1 MGMKLLQQKCQRQD
15 FPLLR
20 QKNPLI
26 YFDNACQTL
35 RPQCVID
42 AVNEYLTDY
51 PACAG
56 RSMHALANRVQT
68 EVGLARVKLQ
78 KFLGAKHSS
87 EIIFTRN
94 TTEGINLLSAC
105 LDWREGDWVL
115 IGDKEHNSNLVPWQ
129 RLKKTKG
136 INLQILQS
144 NDDGTFDLPTLKVLC
159 AKKRRWRLFSFG
171 LTANL
176 DGVSIPATEIVKHA
190 HRAGALIHF
199 DGAQAVPHQT
209 VKVNKLD
216 CDFLSF
222 SGHKMFGPSGTGV
235 FYGKKALLEKL
246 QPFMVGGD
254 TVARTTYED
263 AEFLPI
269 PEKFEAG
276 LQDYAGIIGL
286 GVAADYLQ
294 KIGFANIAKTELAI
308 NEYLTKELS
317 KIPDLKLIGPGDP
330 KLRSGI
336 ISFYLP
342 DIDHHQIALLLDKT
356 FQVAVR
362 SGQHCVHSWFT
373 SRQIAGSVRA
383 SFYAYN
389 TLAEAEIL
397 VNSLRQVIKVLR

>member
-1 MGMKLLQQKCQRQD
+1 MRLLHRQCRRAD
-15 FPLLR
+15 FPLLNT
-20 QKNPLI
+20 QNPPI

-35 RPQCVID
+35 RPQCVIK
-42 AVNEYLTDY
+42 AVNQYLVDY

-68 EVGLARVKLQ
+68 EVNLARQKLE
-78 KFLGAKHSS
+78 KFLGAKHAN

-105 LDWREGDWVL
+105 LDWHEGDWVL

-129 RLKKTKG
+129 RLKKQKG
-136 INLQILQS
+136 INLHILKS
-144 NDDGTFDLPTLKVLC
+144 NDDGTFDLSALKLLC

-176 DGVSIPATEIVKHA
+176 DGVSIPACEIVKIA
-190 HRAGALIHF
+190 HRAGALVHF
-199 DGAQAVPHQT
+199 DGAQAVPHQE

-222 SGHKMFGPSGTGV
+222 SGHKMFGPSGMGV

-246 QPFMVGGD
+246 QPYMVGGD
-254 TVARTTYED
+254 TVASTTYQD
-263 AEFLPI
+263 AQFLPA

-286 GVAADYLQ
+286 GVAVEYLQ

-308 NEYLTKELS
+308 NQYLTSELT
-317 KIPDLKLIGPGDP
+317 KIDNLQLIGPADP
-330 KLRSGI
+330 ALRSGI
-336 ISFYLP
+336 VSFYLP
-342 DIDHHQIALLLDKT
+342 GIDHHQIALLLDKT
-356 FQVAVR
+356 YRVAVR
-362 SGQHCVHSWFT
+362 SGQHCVHAWFAA
-373 SRQIAGSVRA
+373 RQISGSVRA

-389 TLAEAEIL
+389 TLEEAETLVRALKQVVKIL
-397 VNSLRQVIKVLR
+397 R